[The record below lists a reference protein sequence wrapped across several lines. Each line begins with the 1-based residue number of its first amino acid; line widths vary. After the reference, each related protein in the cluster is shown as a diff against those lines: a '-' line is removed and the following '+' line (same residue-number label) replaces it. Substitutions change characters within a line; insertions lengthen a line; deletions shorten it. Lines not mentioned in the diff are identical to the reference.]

1 MNVCSDICSNT
12 LMDFC
17 YQGRSTLCKL
27 ARDEGKC
34 KTSDTSMRKLYIG
47 NLSPKVTDGMLH
59 DYFWIHGDIE
69 ECLVVYDKDSY
80 VSR

>member
-1 MNVCSDICSNT
+1 
-12 LMDFC
+12 MDFC
-17 YQGRSTLCKL
+17 YQGRLTLCKL